1 MEQLVALIVFHFHD
15 VIYRFN
21 FGVLTPFNHLQMKD
35 KLVDMLSENARLTSG
50 SKCGICFNG
59 ESVSHIAC
67 THICDRSIA
76 PRAFSHALDDITS
89 THADSKL
96 RTFSR
101 TRTWS
106 AARSGG
112 SWRREKCAWRRRN
125 VLKCGASKSA

>member
-1 MEQLVALIVFHFHD
+1 MQ
-15 VIYRFN
+15 R
-21 FGVLTPFNHLQMKD
+21 
-35 KLVDMLSENARLTSG
+35 ENKRLTSG

-76 PRAFSHALDDITS
+76 PRAFSQAFEDMTS

-101 TRTWS
+101 T
-106 AARSGG
+106 
-112 SWRREKCAWRRRN
+112 KI
-125 VLKCGASKSA
+125 